1 MISKGLAKLTALI
14 SRSFGKQYL
23 PNYFMRAQGSR
34 IEPRRRSLTILARRT
49 TLGLNGLESQG
60 SKGRHEATY
69 GIEPV

>member
-23 PNYFMRAQGSR
+23 PNYFMRAQGAR

-49 TLGLNGLESQG
+49 TLGLN
-60 SKGRHEATY
+60 
-69 GIEPV
+69 